1 MSDPGG
7 AAETDA
13 VAELASFYRYLA
25 DAEFDDYCDLYAH
38 LARHLADDR
47 EMLERVVTM
56 APATKVLPVLLFAAV
71 HVTVLDEPGLELAAC
86 YRGDRDAPADAWPLL
101 RSFLDERFDD
111 LADLVERRTIQT
123 NEVGRSAVLLPAFTN
138 VHRAAGRPLT
148 LIELGPS
155 AGLNLFFDRFAIRYS
170 DGVVVGPPASTVQL
184 ECELRGPLTP
194 PRDRV
199 APPVRSRLGIDL
211 APVDITDPDACRWLE
226 ACVWPQ
232 LTDRARR
239 LRAAIDLARTAPP
252 DLRAGNALD
261 LLGDVVE
268 RSDPDTVV
276 CVYAS
281 WVLAYFSH
289 DQRGELGEALDRLG
303 ATRDLALV
311 TAEYPSVAPFIDR
324 PERAPEGGDG
334 HAATVVGTTTW
345 IGGHRRSAP
354 VAWCHAHGAWIDWL
368 DPATSDR
375 G

>member
-13 VAELASFYRYLA
+13 VAELASFYRHLA
-25 DAEFDDYCDLYAH
+25 DAEFDGYCDLYAH
-38 LARHLADDR
+38 LARCLADDR
-47 EMLERVVTM
+47 EVLERVVTM

-71 HVTVLDEPGLELAAC
+71 HALVLGEPDLELAAC
-86 YRGDRDAPADAWPLL
+86 YRGDPGAPADAWPRF

-111 LADLVERRTIQT
+111 LAGLVERRTIQT

-170 DGVVVGPPASTVQL
+170 DGVVSGPPASTVQL
-184 ECELRGPLTP
+184 ACEVRGTLTP
-194 PRDRV
+194 PRDGV

-211 APVDITDPDACRWLE
+211 APVDVTDPDACRWLE

-232 LTDRARR
+232 LTDRAGR
-239 LRAAIDLARTAPP
+239 LHAAIDLARPAPP

-276 CVYAS
+276 CIYAT

-289 DQRGELGEALDRLG
+289 AERAELGAVLDRLG
-303 ATRDLALV
+303 AARDLALV

-324 PERAPEGGDG
+324 PERAPEGGEG
-334 HAATVVGTTTW
+334 QAATLVGTSTW
-345 IGGHRRSAP
+345 IDGRRRSSP
-354 VAWCHAHGAWIDWL
+354 VAWCHAHGMWIDWL
-368 DPATSDR
+368 DPATSDHR
-375 G
+375 